1 MVYDLELAQRVLSA
15 LSAHASLTP
24 DDIVEKPMFGGLSY
38 MVRGAMGVGVLGE
51 RLVIRASPDD
61 AERYLTEAHVRPM
74 DFTGKPMKGWLY
86 VDAEAV
92 RDDASMQRWVDRSV
106 TWVLGHAAAK
116 AATKKKPGPKKAA
129 AKKAAAKK
137 PAR

>member
-15 LSAHASLTP
+15 LSVHTSLTP

-51 RLVIRASPDD
+51 KLVVRASPDD
-61 AERYLTEAHVRPM
+61 AERYLTEPHVRPM

-86 VDAEAV
+86 VDAQAV

-106 TWVLGHAAAK
+106 TWVLGLTAA
-116 AATKKKPGPKKAA
+116 KKPGPKKPGPKKSA
-129 AKKAAAKK
+129 AKKSAAKK
-137 PAR
+137 P